1 MYISYNVVDGNE
13 YATVV
18 RSVRDG
24 AKVTKEDRVY
34 LGRVVDKGR
43 GVYRSKA
50 RGLFSYDLETGE
62 FGPAPE
68 DVEGPGRRNAR
79 RPRPTLAVSFG
90 DAFLLDSFLRES
102 GLMACADACGHR
114 NPDTVRA
121 LLAFYVLTGLASCH
135 AEDWWSLTYARF
147 LYPSARMASQRVSE
161 RLADLGSEDAKRR
174 FMASYLRLVAR
185 RAEAGE
191 GDAAA
196 GILIDSTGLPNSCRL
211 PATAVSNHNGQ
222 VSEEVRLI
230 YVVQRDTGLPLFF
243 RYVAGNVIDVSTVT
257 RTIAELRGM
266 GVDTKFAILDAGYYT
281 NANAD
286 ALADA
291 KVSFLMRLKPNLKVY
306 KRAVAEHLPDLESRE
321 NAVMHNGRLVYVRR
335 VPVGLGAKG
344 DKGGYAY
351 LCLDTAMR
359 RELERDAARR
369 AAEVGLSGAE
379 AYDAMAAKG
388 VFVLVSTRRIAREK
402 LLPLYY
408 TRDRVEKVFEIAKRG
423 GKALP
428 VCVQTEETFRGH
440 LLMCFMA
447 TAAIKMMSDVLAS
460 RKTSL
465 TVESMLEIL
474 HEQHAIEY
482 DGQLVTTE
490 PVRKMNEAYRAFGI
504 KCPDTIKLPVVG

>member
-1 MYISYNVVDGNE
+1 MYVSYNVVDGNE

-24 AKVTKEDRVY
+24 ARVTKEDRVY
-34 LGRVVDKGR
+34 LGRVVDKAR
-43 GVYRSKA
+43 GVYRSRE
-50 RGLFSYDLETGE
+50 RGLFTYDLATDE
-62 FGPAPE
+62 FGDAPQDVAEPA
-68 DVEGPGRRNAR
+68 RRNAR
-79 RPRPTLAVSFG
+79 RVRPVLAVSFG
-90 DAFLLDSFLRES
+90 DAFLLDSFLRSS
-102 GLMACADACGHR
+102 GLMACADACGHAE
-114 NPDTVRA
+114 PDTVRA
-121 LLAFYVLTGLASCH
+121 LLAFYVLSSLANCH
-135 AEDWWSLTYARF
+135 ARDWWSLTYARL
-147 LYPSARMASQRVSE
+147 LYPSARMASQKVSE
-161 RLADLGSEDAKRR
+161 CLADLGSEDAKRG
-174 FMASYLRLVAR
+174 FTSEYLSLV
-185 RAEAGE
+185 GGS
-191 GDAAA
+191 GDAG

-211 PATAVSNHNGQ
+211 PVTAVSNHNGE

-230 YVVQRDTGLPLFF
+230 YVVQRGTGLPLFF
-243 RYVAGNVIDVSTVT
+243 RYVADNVIDVSTVT
-257 RTIAELRGM
+257 RTIAELKGM

-286 ALADA
+286 ALMAA
-291 KVSFLMRLKPNLKVY
+291 GVSFLMRMKPNFAAY
-306 KRAVAEHLPDLESRE
+306 KEVVAGHLATLEGRE
-321 NAVMHNGRLVYVRR
+321 NAVMHNGRLVYVKR
-335 VPVGLGAKG
+335 VECALGAKG
-344 DKGGYAY
+344 DRRGWAY

-369 AAEVGLSGAE
+369 AAEAGPGGAE
-379 AYDAMAAKG
+379 AFDSMAAKG

-408 TRDRVEKVFEIAKRG
+408 TRDRVEKVFEIAKQG

-428 VCVQTEETFRGH
+428 VSVQTEDTCRGH

-447 TAAIKMMSDVLAS
+447 TAAVKMMSDVLSAH
-460 RKTSL
+460 RTSL

-504 KCPDTIKLPVVG
+504 KCPETISLPVVG

>member
-1 MYISYNVVDGNE
+1 MYISYNCVDGNE

-24 AKVTKEDRVY
+24 SRVTKEDRIY
-34 LGRVVDKGR
+34 LGRVVDRER

-50 RGLFSYDLETGE
+50 RGLFTYDLSTGE
-62 FGPAPE
+62 FGPAPG
-68 DVEGPGRRNAR
+68 DVEAPKRRNAR
-79 RPRPTLAVSFG
+79 PARPTLAVSFG
-90 DAFLLDSFLRES
+90 DAFLLDSFLRSS
-102 GLMACADACGHR
+102 GLMACADACGHAE
-114 NPDTVRA
+114 PDTVRA
-121 LLAFYVLTGLASCH
+121 LLAFYVLTSLANCH
-135 AEDWWSLTYARF
+135 ARDWWSLTYARF

-161 RLADLGSEDAKRR
+161 CLADLGSEGAKRG
-174 FMASYLRLVAR
+174 FMGAWLRLV
-185 RAEAGE
+185 GGG
-191 GDAAA
+191 GDA
-196 GILIDSTGLPNSCRL
+196 GGLLIDSTGLPNSCRL
-211 PATAVSNHNGQ
+211 PVTAVSNHNGE

-266 GVDTKFAILDAGYYT
+266 GVDTRFAILDAGYHA

-286 ALADA
+286 ALMGSG
-291 KVSFLMRLKPNLKVY
+291 VSFLMRMKPNFSTYREV
-306 KRAVAEHLPDLESRE
+306 VAGHLASLEARE
-321 NAVMHNGRLVYVRR
+321 NAVMHNGRLVYVKR
-335 VPVGLGAKG
+335 VPCSLGREG
-344 DKGGYAY
+344 RRGHAY

-369 AAEVGLSGAE
+369 AAEAGLTGAE
-379 AYDAMAAKG
+379 AFGSMAAKG

-408 TRDRVEKVFEIAKRG
+408 TRDRVEKVFEIAKQG

-428 VCVQTEETFRGH
+428 VSVQTEETFRGH

-460 RKTSL
+460 AKTSL

-504 KCPDTIKLPVVG
+504 KCPETIRLPSVD

>member
-1 MYISYNVVDGNE
+1 MYVSYNVVDGNE

-24 AKVTKEDRVY
+24 ARVTKEDRLY
-34 LGRVVDKGR
+34 LGRVVDKAR
-43 GVYRSKA
+43 GVYRSRE
-50 RGLFSYDLETGE
+50 RGLFSYDPATGE

-68 DVEGPGRRNAR
+68 GAEGPARRNAR
-79 RPRPTLAVSFG
+79 SLRPRLAYSFG
-90 DAFLLDSFLRES
+90 DAYLLDSFLRSS
-102 GLMACADACGHR
+102 GLMACADACGHAE
-114 NPDTVRA
+114 PDTVRA
-121 LLAFYVLTGLASCH
+121 LLAFYVLTGLANCH
-135 AEDWWSLTYARF
+135 AQDWWSLTYARF
-147 LYPSARMASQRVSE
+147 LYPRARVASQRVSE
-161 RLADLGSEDAKRR
+161 CLADLGSEDAKRR
-174 FMASYLRLVAR
+174 FMAAYLGLVGACP
-185 RAEAGE
+185 E
-191 GDAAA
+191 
-196 GILIDSTGLPNSCRL
+196 GILVDSTGLPNSCRL
-211 PATAVSNHNGQ
+211 PVTAVSNHNGE

-257 RTIAELRGM
+257 RTIAELRCM

-281 NANAD
+281 NANAE
-286 ALADA
+286 ALVSAG
-291 KVSFLMRLKPNLKVY
+291 VSFLARMKPNFSTY
-306 KRAVAEHLPDLESRE
+306 KEVAAEHLGSLESRE
-321 NAVMHNGRLVYVRR
+321 NAVMHNGRLVYVKR
-335 VPVGLGAKG
+335 VPCELGG
-344 DKGGYAY
+344 GRGYAY
-351 LCLDTAMR
+351 LCLDSAMR

-369 AAEVGLSGAE
+369 AAERGLSGAE
-379 AYDAMAAKG
+379 AYDSMAAKG
-388 VFVLVSTRRIAREK
+388 VFMLVSTRKIAKEK

-408 TRDRVEKVFEIAKRG
+408 TRDRVEKVFEIAKQG

-490 PVRKMNEAYRAFGI
+490 PVKKMNEAYKAFGVE
-504 KCPDTIKLPVVG
+504 CPDTIELPVVVD

>member
-24 AKVTKEDRVY
+24 SRVTKEDRLY

-43 GVYRSKA
+43 GVYRSRE
-50 RGLFSYDLETGE
+50 RGLFSYDLEAGE
-62 FGPAPE
+62 FGPAPG
-68 DVEGPGRRNAR
+68 DVEEPRRRNAR
-79 RPRPTLAVSFG
+79 RSRPTLAVSFG
-90 DAFLLDSFLRES
+90 DAFLLDSFLRSS
-102 GLMACADACGHR
+102 GLMACADACGHAE
-114 NPDTVRA
+114 PDTVRA
-121 LLAFYVLTGLASCH
+121 LLAFYVLTGLANCH

-161 RLADLGSEDAKRR
+161 CLADLGSEDAKRR
-174 FMASYLRLVAR
+174 LMGEYLGLVAGG
-185 RAEAGE
+185 AG
-191 GDAAA
+191 GAGGAA
-196 GILIDSTGLPNSCRL
+196 GILIDSTGIPNSCRL
-211 PATAVSNHNGQ
+211 PVTAVSNHNGR

-281 NANAD
+281 NDNAD
-286 ALADA
+286 ALVAA
-291 KVSFLMRLKPNLKVY
+291 KVSFLMRMKPNFATY
-306 KRAVAEHLPDLESRE
+306 KRVLSEHLGGLESRE

-335 VPVGLGAKG
+335 VPCELG
-344 DKGGYAY
+344 KGGHAGWAY

-369 AAEVGLSGAE
+369 AAEAGLSGAE
-379 AYDAMAAKG
+379 AYDSMAAKG

-408 TRDRVEKVFEIAKRG
+408 TRDRVEKVFEIAKQG

-428 VCVQTEETFRGH
+428 VCVQSEETFRGH

-490 PVRKMNEAYRAFGI
+490 PVRKMNEAYKAFGI
-504 KCPDTIKLPVVG
+504 KCPDVIRLPVVD